1 MQINKKCNAIYQ
13 GAFKVYKLNWNFK
26 DYQIVIKIYSL
37 LFGTDFFP
45 VLKLRL
51 LVEVVMMSGGMS
63 DMAGE
68 GVTCMLWVMQ
78 AGMSPVRLWDRL
90 GGMSPTPFMLDVS
103 PEKQNWHLFESKMI
117 CETCFLNVTKLS
129 FYLLSS
135 DCVEQ
140 FLVNIWSLK

>member
-1 MQINKKCNAIYQ
+1 MEFLVKENLSFQKPKFLDSSMNAWNKSFKVQINKKCNAIYQ

-26 DYQIVIKIYSL
+26 DYPIVIKIYSL

-103 PEKQNWHLFESKMI
+103 PEKQNWHLA
-117 CETCFLNVTKLS
+117 FLSMN
-129 FYLLSS
+129 
-135 DCVEQ
+135 
-140 FLVNIWSLK
+140 